1 MHRRANGL
9 LDPDRRDLAW
19 SICRSVTSVVGL
31 RSRLL
36 CFALLARGRRF
47 KSCPRYEFQARNLRI
62 PSLKAFTNLIECP
75 LRAGLSGLSRTNAV
89 QRDDWD
95 DAIS

>member
-36 CFALLARGRRF
+36 CFALLTKKLKF
-47 KSCPRYEFQARNLRI
+47 KSLVLVDSDGVDGVHDLAVPRREPNRG
-62 PSLKAFTNLIECP
+62 E
-75 LRAGLSGLSRTNAV
+75 
-89 QRDDWD
+89 
-95 DAIS
+95 

>member
-36 CFALLARGRRF
+36 CFALLARGLGF
-47 KSCPRYEFQARNLRI
+47 KSLLLVDSDGVDGVHDLAVPRREPNRG
-62 PSLKAFTNLIECP
+62 E
-75 LRAGLSGLSRTNAV
+75 
-89 QRDDWD
+89 
-95 DAIS
+95 